1 MKHWGALNTA
11 IESSDGEDDE
21 EDDDGQDEESSVATD
36 SIEVNTTFY
45 PLEEDEVSEEPS
57 LNDILAGLSSAND
70 KPKEEKKLY
79 KIIEERKVTD
89 DDSLTGYTYDLKN
102 DSVEEYSEN
111 EDSKTLRTP
120 RILRKNLKILNSK

>member
-1 MKHWGALNTA
+1 M
-11 IESSDGEDDE
+11 
-21 EDDDGQDEESSVATD
+21 
-36 SIEVNTTFY
+36 
-45 PLEEDEVSEEPS
+45 SEEPS

-111 EDSKTLRTP
+111 EDSKNSEDT
-120 RILRKNLKILNSK
+120 KNSEEEPEDFKF